1 MRSVIDKKVREIRST
16 EVRTLGRN
24 DNLGLARDLMKQERI
39 RHFPVLDG
47 GRVVGVVS
55 QRGLFH
61 ATLGSLMNYDER
73 SEQAYLASVPVKEVM
88 EEPAVT
94 ISPEASVKEAA
105 SLMVQRRIG
114 CLPVVEDGQ
123 LRGILTETDILRQVA
138 EV

>member
-1 MRSVIDKKVREIRST
+1 MDKRVREIMST

-24 DNLGLARDLMKQERI
+24 DNLGLARDIMRQERI

-55 QRGLFH
+55 QRDLFH
-61 ATLGSLMNYDER
+61 ATLGSLMNYGER
-73 SEQAYLASVPVKEVM
+73 SEQAYLASVAVKEVM

-105 SLMVQRRIG
+105 ARMVRCRIG
-114 CLPVVEDGQ
+114 CLPVVDNGR
-123 LRGILTETDILRQVA
+123 LRGIVTETDILRQVA
-138 EV
+138 EG